1 VRFANTPMIND
12 CDVVV
17 IGGGVTGCAAAR
29 ELALRGVPVTLVEQ
43 HDLNTHAS
51 GRNAGSLH
59 GQIQYAPFVELG
71 EEWARRFAPALAL
84 LHESLSIW
92 RGLGDELRT
101 DLEVHVVGGLL
112 VAATEAQLRAIER
125 KAALEQSLGSPVE
138 LLSRTD
144 LRDVAPYLADGLV
157 GGMLCPLE
165 GKANPLLAAPALA
178 RAAATA
184 GCRLQLRTT
193 TTSVRQADG
202 AFAVE
207 TSAGTIHC
215 RRVVDCTGVDVGR
228 ALGAELGVEGWPMQV
243 AVTEP
248 APPLVRHLLYFA
260 GGALTLKQAAVG
272 SLLIGGGW
280 PTRDLGGGR
289 FGVDLEALGENLRL
303 AVDVVPRIAGAS
315 LLRTWGGVCPGT
327 ADQLPIIGELV
338 PGYVVAMFPYL
349 GFTAGPVLG
358 RVAAELAL
366 GDDKGRDL
374 APFSPL
380 RF

>member
-1 VRFANTPMIND
+1 MRFANTPMIND

-84 LHESLSIW
+84 LHESLAIW
-92 RGLGDELRT
+92 RGLGDELGT
-101 DLEVHVVGGLL
+101 DLEVDFLGGLL
-112 VAATEAQLRAIER
+112 VAATEE
-125 KAALEQSLGSPVE
+125 
-138 LLSRTD
+138 
-144 LRDVAPYLADGLV
+144 
-157 GGMLCPLE
+157 
-165 GKANPLLAAPALA
+165 
-178 RAAATA
+178 
-184 GCRLQLRTT
+184 QLRTT